1 MKWIGFRLRLI
12 GSCVAA
18 LFGLFVAA
26 RLALLI
32 FYGRSHFVD
41 LSTVQIIQ
49 AFARGIIF
57 DASAYLSFAGLP
69 LLLLIFGGSSR
80 VGGWWTRGWLWV
92 LVFVVGLM
100 TVVLVGDILYFP
112 YVKRHLYDELLLLGA
127 DFDFLVTA
135 LVESFWAY
143 ALGFLIVCAVIIMR
157 MNQWMRRE
165 FPSEPYSI
173 PKFIVLLL
181 VFGLL
186 IRGSFSLKPI
196 SIVDAYASG
205 NTAQGDLILNG
216 VFTAWHGSLKIQS
229 APPSF
234 FERATALNHL
244 KTCGLDWSGEYPLQK
259 RFDSRSP
266 SDRPNVIVI
275 LLESW
280 FNHYV
285 GSFGGKFPG
294 LTPEFD
300 RIARIGIRYPN
311 FFANGSRSI
320 EAIQA
325 ILTGFPSL
333 NGIPDLGIGFEMVQT
348 GSLAR
353 YAKAEGYQTSF
364 SQASARRSF
373 RLDSA
378 AGALGF
384 DQYYGREDYTLTL
397 PYPDKIEP
405 VFGYDYEMLQ
415 KNIEVADQLTQPFLS
430 FAFTGTTHTPFILP
444 PHFYRKEGHG
454 TETET
459 GFLNTLRYSDWSLGE
474 YFRIASTKPW
484 FANTLFVITAD
495 HTFPRFEDFSVLE
508 RFRVPL
514 VLVKGSEILTGVE
527 AQRQD
532 GVYGSHLDI
541 LPSIIDLAGWGG
553 DFAFAGHS
561 LVSQH
566 DQRCV
571 FLSGR
576 FGNPVIATPQGYLV
590 HSHKT
595 RLESS
600 FDDSCTVECQDQK
613 EAALLSFHQILQET
627 YRKSRVVHRP

>member
-1 MKWIGFRLRLI
+1 MKFVGFRLEMIGRLLA
-12 GSCVAA
+12 V
-18 LFGLFVAA
+18 LFVLFLLA
-26 RLALLI
+26 RFALVI
-32 FYGRSHFVD
+32 FYGSSHFAE
-41 LSTVQIIQ
+41 LSAGQIVQG
-49 AFARGIIF
+49 FLRGLVF

-69 LLLLIFGGSSR
+69 MLLLLFGGSTR
-80 VGGWWTRGWLWV
+80 VGRWWTLGWLWV
-92 LVFVVGLM
+92 LSIVIGLM
-100 TVVLVGDILYFP
+100 VIVLVGDVLYFP

-127 DFDFLVTA
+127 DLGFLVTA

-143 ALGFLIVCAVIIMR
+143 AVGFLVVCLLVALR
-157 MNQWMRRE
+157 LRRWMNRE
-165 FPSEPYSI
+165 FPPEPR
-173 PKFIVLLL
+173 PWLKFLVLLL
-181 VFGLL
+181 IFGLL

-196 SIVDAYASG
+196 SIVDAYAAG

-216 VFTAWHGSLKIQS
+216 VFTAWHGSLKIE
-229 APPSF
+229 APPPQF
-234 FERATALNHL
+234 FDRATAVNHL
-244 KTCGLDWSGEYPLQK
+244 KSCGLDWSGEYPLLKSVEPKPQE
-259 RFDSRSP
+259 SP
-266 SDRPNVIVI
+266 PNIVII

-285 GSFGGKFPG
+285 GSFGGQFES

-300 RIARIGIRYPN
+300 RIARIGIRFLN

-353 YAKAEGYQTSF
+353 YAKAAGYHSAF

-384 DQYYGREDYTLTL
+384 DQYYGREDYEISLA
-397 PYPDKIEP
+397 YPDKIEP

-415 KNIEVADQLTQPFLS
+415 KSIQVSDQLTQPFLK
-430 FAFTGTTHTPFILP
+430 FAFTGTTHTPFIFP

-454 TETET
+454 TETEV

-474 YFRIASTKPW
+474 YFRAASSRPW
-484 FANTLFVITAD
+484 FKNTIFVITAD
-495 HTFPRFEDFSVLE
+495 HTFPRFGNFELLE

-514 VLVKGSEILTGVE
+514 VLVKGSEILAGVE
-527 AQRQD
+527 ANRQEQ
-532 GVYGSHLDI
+532 VYGSHLDI
-541 LPSIIDLAGWGG
+541 LPTVVDLAGWGG
-553 DFAFAGHS
+553 EFAFAGKS
-561 LVSQH
+561 LLSEHQ
-566 DQRCV
+566 DRCV

-576 FGNPVIATPQGYLV
+576 FGNPVIATDHGYLT
-590 HSHKT
+590 HSYKT
-595 RLESS
+595 LLESN
-600 FDDSCTVECQDQK
+600 FDQNCAKECQDQK
-613 EAALLSFHQILQET
+613 ESALLSFHQILQET
-627 YRKSRVVHRP
+627 YRKSQVVKR